1 MCYLFQDYSLANFC
15 AKNGNKPKHRS
26 KSTEFNTLLRDYREV
41 QRAVRAEEAR
51 QNASSTQRASSVR
64 RSLPRR
70 HFRLAANSKTIPRH
84 RPRSKTSVHNA
95 ESAKESKLKTRE
107 DEDDEEMTELE
118 LRRAALVSAK
128 KGFESKKSLTDD
140 PNPVNIAK
148 EQSGVVDMKE
158 TKSSSKDQPIEQD
171 NYEEV
176 AMDVEDDALG
186 TNKPENVSPLTEG
199 QDSNIQ
205 INSPSST
212 KNDEEDEDEME
223 ELALRA
229 SLLKTMASRKNAV
242 VPNQSEEKGETISL
256 SPKTEVLD
264 KVMPQEVPELPT
276 GGSSPY
282 PEKTFTYQPT
292 RINRKPVIPSH
303 GPLVITVNGDS
314 DSSDEEPDADPFFEM
329 KQYIKQARNSTKQPK
344 ETQKEDS
351 IKEET
356 KEKVIPKTPEA
367 LNKLPETHLAEYR
380 RLKEEIAR
388 REQKKGK
395 LNGKQSISKQKEIK
409 KIADLEQKLNK
420 NRTLMEKTYHVYQES
435 ARQQSEKQRNMQKAL
450 FKIQKLKEQIAVMEK
465 VASLNKNLVNK
476 HYEEQKR
483 SASSLEI
490 CVSIEEKLR
499 EELSALKVSKAGKT
513 RANELHRLKKLEEQ
527 YALKIKRYKEAQA
540 KVSSQPSAASTNGDN
555 RKRNS
560 KETPRP
566 AVSIYQK
573 DKIQFSVNNT
583 PTQTDSETEK
593 ENIDRENNGVGRTKR
608 RRSWLDDNSSL
619 TPQLSGKQ
627 KRLTQITNFTEKL
640 NHSQDEKSL
649 MEAGKV
655 VDGKKKENVIIDR
668 YSDRPLVG
676 PQRGDYLHP
685 SNYFTAELSLGK
697 NKKHWI
703 PMGRADDVE
712 EKFSSNVTMGTY
724 VSPLLCFRAYR
735 LHRSYWKAT
744 GVSPTSRTFS
754 NNVDPRRVL
763 CKFELNG
770 VCNDSS
776 CKCQH
781 ERDYLLSEEA
791 VLTDLLSYA
800 PSLVNITPKMKPEE
814 QSNKISRF
822 LQILTEQVNKETSG
836 CQSKD
841 KQYFCLNSVTR
852 QLRKDK
858 VEVPIL
864 CERQWKPKKEGD
876 KEERTKSHRE
886 EEEAEV
892 FQVLRSKKVPEAI
905 RVMGVDDSRY
915 YCGREKNIENLE
927 SLVLEESHQTELWL
941 KLVSL
946 ILQEGSA
953 ECQDR
958 ALNALSR
965 GLEHNPSSA
974 DLWPVYLSLYS
985 SRPEHPD
992 LVEICTQAMQ
1002 HTKDYTVYWKT
1013 QVLILTE
1020 RFQEACRFLQTH
1032 FICPWHQPLSRSVDE
1047 VLTLFMTASQ
1057 SVKDDP
1063 FQSCSI
1069 LYHNWVAVLTS
1080 SNRMQEAVDRCR
1092 QILEKYPVE
1101 TSIWKTLLVLEMKRS
1116 QDIIKVREIYYEA
1129 FIKCPPSPELYY
1141 TAAKLENMEGFPA
1154 EAVSL
1159 LSDCA
1164 ASFYDLQLREHLVK
1178 IPSISL
1184 GGYLLSPDLDWPVPL
1199 SFKSPPM
1206 QQRLQAILETSQAYI
1221 WLCFCFLLT
1230 LKSSSP
1236 SAVGGGEG
1244 GEGDLGMEPK
1254 DAFELALSSRSTGEG
1269 LLDICLEYFQ
1279 YQLRRPGPKPE
1290 ERGKTLRQLVKNIIT
1305 TRPSS
1310 FSYPFDE
1317 KHFYID
1323 YSFHNTLLDVYL
1335 TYLQPKYLTEA
1346 YEDYLSMMPK
1356 NLGLLQK
1363 FLDFLWVDEGYHYI
1377 KFLAKSTLAT
1387 HPKCLFLWHALI
1399 RATEKTGVLKSIAR
1413 QRNSLGYWRTLR
1425 QLNQRQLVKTQ
1436 RLQTICSIQSS
1447 FSTFVPSSVI
1457 LRQWMNP
1464 QGPPDTGSIIN
1475 DLSSSM
1481 VELSHFV
1488 TANVLEVCDKTRN
1501 KAALIPHTVFYTN
1514 ERSINVVVF
1523 HEDLCLNFLIY
1534 ALTFYL
1540 FIVKMLKSMYHEIM
1554 EGQRELYSRNAAFK
1568 YFKLLRYHFV
1578 SIGQEI
1584 KVNFGS

>member
-1 MCYLFQDYSLANFC
+1 M
-15 AKNGNKPKHRS
+15 RS
-26 KSTEFNTLLRDYREV
+26 KRE
-41 QRAVRAEEAR
+41 
-51 QNASSTQRASSVR
+51 SS
-64 RSLPRR
+64 
-70 HFRLAANSKTIPRH
+70 
-84 RPRSKTSVHNA
+84 
-95 ESAKESKLKTRE
+95 
-107 DEDDEEMTELE
+107 
-118 LRRAALVSAK
+118 
-128 KGFESKKSLTDD
+128 
-140 PNPVNIAK
+140 
-148 EQSGVVDMKE
+148 
-158 TKSSSKDQPIEQD
+158 
-171 NYEEV
+171 
-176 AMDVEDDALG
+176 
-186 TNKPENVSPLTEG
+186 
-199 QDSNIQ
+199 
-205 INSPSST
+205 
-212 KNDEEDEDEME
+212 
-223 ELALRA
+223 
-229 SLLKTMASRKNAV
+229 
-242 VPNQSEEKGETISL
+242 
-256 SPKTEVLD
+256 
-264 KVMPQEVPELPT
+264 
-276 GGSSPY
+276 
-282 PEKTFTYQPT
+282 
-292 RINRKPVIPSH
+292 
-303 GPLVITVNGDS
+303 
-314 DSSDEEPDADPFFEM
+314 
-329 KQYIKQARNSTKQPK
+329 
-344 ETQKEDS
+344 
-351 IKEET
+351 
-356 KEKVIPKTPEA
+356 
-367 LNKLPETHLAEYR
+367 
-380 RLKEEIAR
+380 
-388 REQKKGK
+388 
-395 LNGKQSISKQKEIK
+395 
-409 KIADLEQKLNK
+409 
-420 NRTLMEKTYHVYQES
+420 
-435 ARQQSEKQRNMQKAL
+435 
-450 FKIQKLKEQIAVMEK
+450 
-465 VASLNKNLVNK
+465 
-476 HYEEQKR
+476 
-483 SASSLEI
+483 SSLEI
-490 CVSIEEKLR
+490 CLSIEEKLR
-499 EELSALKVSKAGKT
+499 EELSALKVTEVVDFPLLTTIQQLRDEQAAMTKRETQLASKDRINNYGVSKAGKT

-540 KVSSQPSAASTNGDN
+540 KASSQPSAASTNGDN

-640 NHSQDEKSL
+640 NYSQDKKSL

-655 VDGKKKENVIIDR
+655 VDGKKKENVIVDW

-703 PMGRADDVE
+703 PMGR
-712 EKFSSNVTMGTY
+712 SIGHIGN
-724 VSPLLCFRAYR
+724 
-735 LHRSYWKAT
+735 T
-744 GVSPTSRTFS
+744 GVSPNPNFS

-763 CKFELNG
+763 CKFELN
-770 VCNDSS
+770 
-776 CKCQH
+776 
-781 ERDYLLSEEA
+781 
-791 VLTDLLSYA
+791 
-800 PSLVNITPKMKPEE
+800 
-814 QSNKISRF
+814 
-822 LQILTEQVNKETSG
+822 EQVNKETSG

-876 KEERTKSHRE
+876 KENRTESSHRE
-886 EEEAEV
+886 EEEADD

-905 RVMGVDDSRY
+905 RIMGVDDSRY

-927 SLVLEESHQTELWL
+927 SLVLEESHDTELWL

-992 LVEICTQAMQ
+992 LVEFVHKLCSIPKTTLCTGSHRKKHGQIRYRLQTNVHKVKFCIKCLEVAKTFQ
-1002 HTKDYTVYWKT
+1002 SKISSCQDILQLLTSDVSKKKEDRNSHRIFETVLYQT
-1013 QVLILTE
+1013 QVLILTG
-1020 RFQEACRFLQTH
+1020 RFEEACRFLQNVLTSSENEGIFLSFLTRPDVSLLWVAYIHLQSFRSLPTCLFEESGSGLGHVRKKTH
-1032 FICPWHQPLSRSVDE
+1032 FICPWHQPFSRSVDD
-1047 VLTLFMTASQ
+1047 VLTLFETASQ
-1057 SVKDDP
+1057 SVKDDL

-1164 ASFYDLQLREHLVK
+1164 ASFYDLPTEGASGEDTFNLFR
-1178 IPSISL
+1178 I
-1184 GGYLLSPDLDWPVPL
+1184 LLNQPVPL

-1206 QQRLQAILETSQAYI
+1206 QQRLQPILETSQAYI

-1236 SAVGGGEG
+1236 SAVG

-1310 FSYPFDE
+1310 FTYPFDE

-1335 TYLQPKYLTEA
+1335 AYLQPKYLTEA

-1387 HPKCLFLWHALI
+1387 HPKCLFLWNA
-1399 RATEKTGVLKSIAR
+1399 IAR
-1413 QRNSLGYWRTLR
+1413 QWNSLGYWRTLR
-1425 QLNQRQLVKTQ
+1425 QLNQRQLVKAPRIPMAATFSQTPRRVHQHQMVYLAAAVPVILTVQ
-1436 RLQTICSIQSS
+1436 RLTLGDSLEGIIVHVAGNGNILVMYPRIFAVSISDD
-1447 FSTFVPSSVI
+1447 VLIHKIV
-1457 LRQWMNP
+1457 
-1464 QGPPDTGSIIN
+1464 
-1475 DLSSSM
+1475 LS
-1481 VELSHFV
+1481 
-1488 TANVLEVCDKTRN
+1488 VLEVKFEICYSWGMGEVVGRW
-1501 KAALIPHTVFYTN
+1501 VRY
-1514 ERSINVVVF
+1514 IN
-1523 HEDLCLNFLIY
+1523 
-1534 ALTFYL
+1534 
-1540 FIVKMLKSMYHEIM
+1540 
-1554 EGQRELYSRNAAFK
+1554 
-1568 YFKLLRYHFV
+1568 
-1578 SIGQEI
+1578 
-1584 KVNFGS
+1584 

>member
-1 MCYLFQDYSLANFC
+1 M
-15 AKNGNKPKHRS
+15 
-26 KSTEFNTLLRDYREV
+26 
-41 QRAVRAEEAR
+41 
-51 QNASSTQRASSVR
+51 
-64 RSLPRR
+64 
-70 HFRLAANSKTIPRH
+70 I
-84 RPRSKTSVHNA
+84 
-95 ESAKESKLKTRE
+95 
-107 DEDDEEMTELE
+107 
-118 LRRAALVSAK
+118 
-128 KGFESKKSLTDD
+128 
-140 PNPVNIAK
+140 
-148 EQSGVVDMKE
+148 E
-158 TKSSSKDQPIEQD
+158 TM
-171 NYEEV
+171 V
-176 AMDVEDDALG
+176 
-186 TNKPENVSPLTEG
+186 
-199 QDSNIQ
+199 
-205 INSPSST
+205 
-212 KNDEEDEDEME
+212 
-223 ELALRA
+223 
-229 SLLKTMASRKNAV
+229 SRKNAV

-264 KVMPQEVPELPT
+264 KVMPQEVPELPI

-499 EELSALKVSKAGKT
+499 EELSALKVTEVVDFPLLTTIQQLRDEQAAMTKRETQLASKDRINNYGVSKAGKT

-540 KVSSQPSAASTNGDN
+540 KASSQPSAASLNGDS

-640 NHSQDEKSL
+640 NYSQDEKSL
-649 MEAGKV
+649 VEAGKV
-655 VDGKKKENVIIDR
+655 VDGKKKENVMIDR

-712 EKFSSNVTMGTY
+712 ENFSNVTMGTY

-876 KEERTKSHRE
+876 KENRTESSHRE
-886 EEEAEV
+886 EEEADV

-905 RVMGVDDSRY
+905 QVMGVDDSRY

-927 SLVLEESHQTELWL
+927 SLVLEESHDTELWL

-965 GLEHNPSSA
+965 GLEHNPSSP

-1002 HTKDYTVYWKT
+1002 HTKDYTVYWKCLEVANTFQSKISSCQDILQLLTSDVSKKKEDRNSHRIFETVLYQT
-1013 QVLILTE
+1013 QVLFLTGRLE
-1020 RFQEACRFLQTH
+1020 EACQFLQNVLTSNENEGIFLSFLTRPDVSLLWMAYIHLQSFRSLPTCLFEESGSGLGHVRKKTH
-1032 FICPWHQPLSRSVDE
+1032 FICPWHQPFSRSVDD
-1047 VLTLFMTASQ
+1047 VLTLFETASQ
-1057 SVKDDP
+1057 SVKDDL

-1164 ASFYDLQLREHLVK
+1164 ASFYDLPTEGASGEDTFNLFR
-1178 IPSISL
+1178 I
-1184 GGYLLSPDLDWPVPL
+1184 LLNQPVPL

-1206 QQRLQAILETSQAYI
+1206 QQRLQPILETSQAYI

-1254 DAFELALSSRSTGEG
+1254 DAFELALSSRSRGEG

-1310 FSYPFDE
+1310 FTYPFDE

-1335 TYLQPKYLTEA
+1335 AYLQPKYITEA

-1387 HPKCLFLWHALI
+1387 HPKCLFLWNALI
-1399 RATEKTGVLKSIAR
+1399 RATEKTGNFKEVSSLCSEAAR
-1413 QRNSLGYWRTLR
+1413 ALP
-1425 QLNQRQLVKTQ
+1425 LVALLSRHHSQ
-1436 RLQTICSIQSS
+1436 AVEQSG
-1447 FSTFVPSSVI
+1447 I
-1457 LRQWMNP
+1457 L
-1464 QGPPDTGSIIN
+1464 
-1475 DLSSSM
+1475 
-1481 VELSHFV
+1481 E
-1488 TANVLEVCDKTRN
+1488 
-1501 KAALIPHTVFYTN
+1501 
-1514 ERSINVVVF
+1514 NVV
-1523 HEDLCLNFLIY
+1523 
-1534 ALTFYL
+1534 
-1540 FIVKMLKSMYHEIM
+1540 
-1554 EGQRELYSRNAAFK
+1554 AAK
-1568 YFKLLRYHFV
+1568 PEAAR
-1578 SIGQEI
+1578 
-1584 KVNFGS
+1584 